1 VQLSKYNV
9 EIARKSRKGRRKP
22 QPKPRPKRNGSW
34 IHQESKKAVGLIQ
47 LDQTLDLTAR
57 TQNQK
62 AKAEPDRSNS
72 LYKRL
77 WTGSIHSSLSL
88 LSPLLT

>member
-1 VQLSKYNV
+1 V
-9 EIARKSRKGRRKP
+9 ETVCKIAKMHGKKRNLQKH
-22 QPKPRPKRNGSW
+22 KPRPKGNGSW
-34 IHQESKKAVGLIQ
+34 IYQESRKVVGSIQ

-57 TQNQK
+57 TQNQQVK
-62 AKAEPDRSNS
+62 VEPDRSNC

-88 LSPLLT
+88 LSLLLT